1 MCRDKHSTQHTAHR
15 CVVRFAATYAPKEEE
30 RDHSARVNGMYMPTP
45 SSHSHAAAYADR
57 DRPRPAAASHLP
69 FDDLP
74 SSHRA
79 HPRFRPSSAVGS
91 AADAELLMECE
102 PDVRADGRGPRE
114 QAAGY
119 AAKGAAPNPKR
130 DKNGMCHKCD
140 KDHDTDRC
148 PNFKKER
155 ESHPDALPKGQKK
168 EMGGSAG
175 NFVLRNAK
183 VVTQPGDGSCLFH
196 SLAYGLGSGGARTL
210 RREIAAF
217 IESNP
222 SLKIADAPISDWVKW
237 DSQVSV
243 TQYCSRMSHAGWG
256 GGIEMAA
263 CALLKRVNVHVYER
277 RGGLSFL
284 PSGFGGG
291 GYKRI
296 SCFDVSNATR
306 TVHVLYCGGVHYDAL
321 VPNSS

>member
-1 MCRDKHSTQHTAHR
+1 
-15 CVVRFAATYAPKEEE
+15 
-30 RDHSARVNGMYMPTP
+30 MPTT
-45 SSHSHAAAYADR
+45 SHSHPHPHPTAYSDR
-57 DRPRPAAASHLP
+57 DRDRARPAVAQHQPLP
-69 FDDLP
+69 FDDQP
-74 SSHRA
+74 SSQSHRV
-79 HPRFRPSSAVGS
+79 HPRFRPASAVGT
-91 AADAELLMECE
+91 AADEEMRIERIE
-102 PDVRADGRGPRE
+102 PDADSRGARE
-114 QAAGY
+114 QSVGY
-119 AAKGAAPNPKR
+119 AAKSTAAKR

-140 KDHDTDRC
+140 RDHDTDRC

-183 VVTQPGDGSCLFH
+183 VVPQPGDGSCLFH

-222 SLKIADAPISDWVKW
+222 SLKIADAPISDWVRW
-237 DSQVSV
+237 DSQQSV
-243 TQYCSRMSHAGWG
+243 GAYCSRMAHAGWG

-277 RGGLSFL
+277 KSGLGFL
-284 PSGFGGG
+284 PTGLGGG

-296 SCFDVSNATR
+296 SCFDVSNAAR

-321 VPNSS
+321 VPNA